1 MPESSPARL
10 SHHST
15 GRSLRRLA
23 SPSTS
28 LEVSTCSKYIICTWP
43 ASGVGQGP
51 CTRGRINIPYNVSI
65 VHDDIQEVCRDSR
78 LVTALG

>member
-1 MPESSPARL
+1 MPENSPARL

-15 GRSLRRLA
+15 GRSLHRLA

-28 LEVSTCSKYIICTWP
+28 LEVSSKYIIYTWP

-65 VHDDIQEVCRDSR
+65 VHNDIQEVCRDSR
-78 LVTALG
+78 LLTALG